1 MAGSWRDILEN
12 AGEHPRI
19 DRDRAPR
26 GQVQYSSPIQQPP
39 RHPSSRLSSGA
50 EARNLL
56 ELELR
61 ALEALTA
68 EDLPAF
74 LDKREGVQQSKPVQT
89 GKRRHTS
96 LMAAL
101 NAVIREPAARLLR
114 SPHSAPLPPSE
125 PPQARRLD
133 APHSQAAMA
142 RREDPRPYLRGQDQ
156 LGSFSPRGEGQDEAG
171 LRTSR
176 SRASTA
182 LAAQAEQERSARPII
197 LPKRL
202 LSILP
207 SQRLRWR
214 GFLALPL
221 SIIIA
226 GVSGY
231 ALVHRGGRDA
241 GTSGTKLAAPATNP
255 SDVLLNVPLPS
266 RRPSVLRAQSR
277 DPARPAAPENG
288 KDADRPQ
295 PAPFTLESIFR

>member
-26 GQVQYSSPIQQPP
+26 GQVQYSSRIQQPP
-39 RHPSSRLSSGA
+39 RHPSSRPSSGA
-50 EARNLL
+50 EARDLL

-74 LDKREGVQQSKPVQT
+74 LDKKEAVQQSKPVQT

-101 NAVIREPAARLLR
+101 NAVIREPAVRLLR
-114 SPHSAPLPPSE
+114 SPHSATLPPSA
-125 PPQARRLD
+125 PPH
-133 APHSQAAMA
+133 APHSQAAVA
-142 RREDPRPYLRGQDQ
+142 RRGDPRPYLRGQDQ
-156 LGSFSPRGEGQDEAG
+156 LGSFSPRGEGQDVGA
-171 LRTSR
+171 LRTSP
-176 SRASTA
+176 SGAGIVP
-182 LAAQAEQERSARPII
+182 AEQESSARSII

-202 LSILP
+202 LAILP
-207 SQRLRWR
+207 SKRLRQR
-214 GFLALPL
+214 GFLALSL

-226 GVSGY
+226 GVSAY
-231 ALVHRGGRDA
+231 ALTHRSGRDA
-241 GTSGTKLAAPATNP
+241 GTSGTKLATPATTP
-255 SDVLLNVPLPS
+255 SEVLLNVPLPS

-288 KDADRPQ
+288 KDAGQ
-295 PAPFTLESIFR
+295 LKPAPFTLESLFR